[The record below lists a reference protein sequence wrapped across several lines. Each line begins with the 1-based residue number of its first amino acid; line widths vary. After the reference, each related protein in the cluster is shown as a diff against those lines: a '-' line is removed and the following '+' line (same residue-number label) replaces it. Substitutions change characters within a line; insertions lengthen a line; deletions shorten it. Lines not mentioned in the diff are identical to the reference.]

1 MRPIETIELNINYE
15 EDYQFI
21 DELHEID
28 LDNGYSV
35 IFNFSAEVYIKH
47 DRRDFYDEP
56 QFKVNVGCEHIEIL
70 EIYDGQET
78 IELTPAQE
86 KELKTDILK
95 WIE

>member
-1 MRPIETIELNINYE
+1 MKPIEKIELNINYE

-56 QFKVNVGCEHIEIL
+56 QVEVKVEDQIVEIIEV
-70 EIYDGQET
+70 YDGDDL
-78 IELTPAQE
+78 IELSPAQE
-86 KELKTDILK
+86 KELKTEILSY
-95 WIE
+95 IQ